1 MDELTCNEV
10 TLVGRVSAA
19 PEERT
24 LPSGDLL
31 LIWRLVVDR
40 PPSRRPLPDG
50 VRAVTT
56 DTFDCV
62 ARAGGA
68 RRSARA
74 FGPGDVVRVEG
85 ALRRRFWRTGGGP
98 ASRCEVEVA
107 AARRLTRAAPVA
119 ASPAQ
124 ASR

>member
-10 TLVGRVSAA
+10 TLVGRVSA
-19 PEERT
+19 PPQERT
-24 LPSGDLL
+24 LPSGDVL

-40 PPSRRPLPDG
+40 PPGRRPVPEG
-50 VRAVTT
+50 VRVVST

-62 ARAGGA
+62 AWTGGV

-74 FGPGDVVRVEG
+74 FAPGDVVRVEG
-85 ALRRRFWRTGGGP
+85 ALRRRFWRAGSSA
-98 ASRCEVEVA
+98 ASKCEVEVA
-107 AARRLTRAAPVA
+107 AARRLAKAAQ
-119 ASPAQ
+119 PAQ

>member
-1 MDELTCNEV
+1 MDELSSNLSSNEV
-10 TLVGRVSAA
+10 TLVGRVSAP

-24 LPSGDLL
+24 LPSGDVL

-40 PPSRRPLPDG
+40 PPGRRPLPEG
-50 VRAVTT
+50 VRAVST

-62 ARAGGA
+62 AWTGGV
-68 RRSARA
+68 RRSARGFVA
-74 FGPGDVVRVEG
+74 GDVVRVEG
-85 ALRRRFWRTGGGP
+85 ALRRRFWRVGGGA

-107 AARRLTRAAPVA
+107 AARRLVRAGQ
-119 ASPAQ
+119 PAQ